1 MAKSQTI
8 HVTLGD
14 CALTEALSI
23 SMSDVVCLRDDLSC
37 GPLGTLD
44 DLNSWYAM
52 RQAYWDHAEGQP
64 ANRRKRR
71 QPSTRS
77 TQDHVFDN
85 LDRLA
90 QAHEVVIWL
99 GTGLA
104 EQLALAWMPQILRAI
119 GGRAES
125 MRIVQ
130 FDRMPSGKAI
140 PTVGILSGEEL
151 QKHPNPHPIDRKG
164 LAYLDKAWSAASA
177 SIPTPLLGF
186 IEQISGPFPL
196 LRAAFEKILWRYP
209 EVRSGINRYEAHM
222 LASAR
227 DNGPTAA
234 SAIAHSMTDVYRN
247 EDDFVGDNWLFRR
260 LRRLADPTLPHP
272 AVTLTGERTA
282 ICGIE
287 VHLTAA
293 GEQFLNGESN
303 FVELNGIDDWVCG
316 VHLDSRVGRV
326 WFQENGKIVGG

>member
-1 MAKSQTI
+1 MSRTI

-14 CALTEALSI
+14 CALAEALSI
-23 SMSDVVCLRDDLSC
+23 PTSDVVFLRDDLSC
-37 GPLGTLD
+37 GPLGAPD

-52 RQAYWDHAEGQP
+52 RHEFWDHLEAQP
-64 ANRRKRR
+64 PNSRKRR
-71 QPSTRS
+71 QPSTRA
-77 TQDHVFDN
+77 TRDQVFDS
-85 LDRLA
+85 LDRLT

-130 FDRMPSGKAI
+130 FDRMPSGKPI

-151 QKHPNPHPIDRKG
+151 QKHPNPHPIDRIG
-164 LAYLDKAWSAASA
+164 LAYLDKAWNAASA
-177 SIPTPLLGF
+177 SIPAPLLGF

-209 EVRSGINRYEAHM
+209 KVRSGINRYEAHL

-234 SAIAHSMTDVYRN
+234 SAIAHSITDVYRN

-272 AVTLTGERTA
+272 AVTLSGERTS
-282 ICGIE
+282 ICGTE
-287 VHLTAA
+287 VHLTRD
-293 GEQFLNGESN
+293 GEQFLKGQLN
-303 FVELNGIDDWVCG
+303 FIELNGIDDWVCG
-316 VHLDSRVGRV
+316 VHLDARVGRV
-326 WFQENGKIVGG
+326 WIQENGKIVRG